1 MKKLTVI
8 LFICFLNNMDTR
20 SQGCIMVRNISGFG
34 QYNFF
39 DNSFSSSDWQL
50 NLTNRYFKSYRDF
63 KGTTNLK
70 LPEDSVQINRIYNL
84 DVTLTRMLR
93 NGWSLSLSIPVLANS
108 RSSKLEHGGINNP
121 RHTTQSFG
129 MGDIRF
135 TAYKWVLAPKVRQ
148 KVNFLIGLGI
158 KLPTGDYKYQDYF
171 YRKEDSLVLA
181 PVNPSIQLGDGGTG
195 LITEINTFY
204 NLSRVFSLY
213 GNFYYL
219 INPRDVNGT
228 SNLLGRIPTTTAQRN
243 LVKAGGEINSVPDQ
257 YSMRAGIDLKSKK
270 FLFSAGMRMEGIPVD
285 DLLGGNNGF
294 RRPGYN
300 ISAEPG
306 IVYIMKKASI
316 YFYFPIIISR
326 ETRQSL
332 PDKKITEFSGT
343 HTLGQGGFAN
353 YVIFLGAQFK
363 L

>member
-1 MKKLTVI
+1 
-8 LFICFLNNMDTR
+8 
-20 SQGCIMVRNISGFG
+20 MVRNISGFG

-39 DNSFSSSDWQL
+39 DNSFSTSDWQL

-70 LPEDSVQINRIYNL
+70 LPDDSVQVNHIYNL
-84 DVTLTRMLR
+84 DITLTRMLSH
-93 NGWSLSLSIPVLANS
+93 GWSLSFSLPVLSNS
-108 RSSKLEHGGINNP
+108 RSSKLEHGGVNNP

-129 MGDIRF
+129 LGDIRF
-135 TAYKWVLAPKVRQ
+135 TAYKWLLTPKAGQ
-148 KVNFLIGLGI
+148 KGNIQVGLGI
-158 KLPTGDYKYQDYF
+158 KLPSGDYKYQDYF

-195 LITEINTFY
+195 IITEINTFY
-204 NLSRVFSLY
+204 SLTKVLSVY

-228 SNLLGRIPTTTAQRN
+228 SNLLGKIPTTLAQKN
-243 LVKAGGEINSVPDQ
+243 LIKAGGDINSVPDQ
-257 YSMRAGIDLKSKK
+257 YSIRAGVDMKTKN
-270 FLFSAGMRMEGIPVD
+270 FLFSAGMRMEGIPVA
-285 DLLGGNNGF
+285 DLIGGNNGF
-294 RRPGYN
+294 RRPGFN

-306 IVYIMKKASI
+306 IVYLMKNASV

-326 ETRQSL
+326 ETKQSF
-332 PDKKITEFSGT
+332 PDKRMSEFSGT
-343 HTLGQGGFAN
+343 YILGQGGFAN
-353 YVIFLGAQFK
+353 YVIFVGAQFK